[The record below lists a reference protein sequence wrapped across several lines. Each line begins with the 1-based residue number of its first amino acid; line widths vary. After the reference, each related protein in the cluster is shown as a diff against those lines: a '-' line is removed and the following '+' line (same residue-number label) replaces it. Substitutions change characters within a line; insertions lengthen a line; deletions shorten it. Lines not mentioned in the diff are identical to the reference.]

1 MPAPEDLEKAARDMN
16 SAWEA
21 LERGE
26 RLTKA
31 QKDHLRPGVKSGI
44 SMMKEAARKMRE
56 RAGKEAQ

>member
-1 MPAPEDLEKAARDMN
+1 MN

-26 RLTKA
+26 RLPPAKRA
-31 QKDHLRPGVKSGI
+31 LLREGVLSGI

>member
-1 MPAPEDLEKAARDMN
+1 MPAPEELEKAARDMN

-26 RLTKA
+26 RLPPAKRA
-31 QKDHLRPGVKSGI
+31 LLRGGVLSGI

-56 RAGKEAQ
+56 RAGKVSE